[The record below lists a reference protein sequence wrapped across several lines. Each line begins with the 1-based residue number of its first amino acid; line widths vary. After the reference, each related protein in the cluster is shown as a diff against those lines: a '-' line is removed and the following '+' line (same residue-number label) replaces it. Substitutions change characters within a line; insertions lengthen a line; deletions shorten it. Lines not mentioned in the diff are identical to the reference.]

1 MRRPTCPSWQRQALV
16 AALLLLAASTS
27 QAQRLTSIDFN
38 AVFSSSIGCIDPRCF
53 SSVPAVDGDTALTT
67 NLGTGVMVRSA
78 PGLWNIQQVLW
89 NPDGMP
95 TQRYR
100 NPMGSPAALKGD
112 TVLLTG
118 SSRKYNERPVMYAW
132 QRTGTTWAHT
142 QVLALPRPV
151 EYDTTT
157 VRSVAMNEAFAA
169 VCGIRHD
176 FAYTRT
182 LVQIDIFARLPGGR
196 FQRQAQLNPSIS
208 LGSETG
214 TECMLG
220 LEGNTL
226 VVSDP
231 MANAGSGRVH
241 VYQRGSSGWILRHRL
256 TAADNTEGA
265 RFGNSVAISGNTI
278 AIGAP
283 RRPNFDKPLHLGA
296 VYVYQRTAN
305 GWAQVQILV
314 RPEFEETEPPV
325 EDFSNFGAEIS
336 LSGDRL
342 ATTWDNVDGLLPLGY
357 IYERRGVWA
366 PVASLSH
373 EPGIY
378 GGGPR
383 LSGPIV
389 IMGVS
394 DGHSG
399 SGSVVYE
406 LPPLWE
412 LPPRVEGP

>member
-1 MRRPTCPSWQRQALV
+1 MRRSTRPSWQRQALV
-16 AALLLLAASTS
+16 AALLLLAASIT
-27 QAQRLTSIDFN
+27 QAQRVTSIDFN
-38 AVFSSSIGCIDPRCF
+38 AVFPSSIGCIGPRCF
-53 SSVPAVDGDTALTT
+53 SGVPAVDGDTAISTST
-67 NLGTGVMVRSA
+67 GTGVMVRSA
-78 PGLWNIQQVLW
+78 PGLWNVQQVLW
-89 NPDGMP
+89 NPDGP
-95 TQRYR
+95 PSWAS
-100 NPMGSPAALKGD
+100 PMGDPAALKGD

-118 SSRKYNERPVMYAW
+118 TSRKYNDRPVMYAW

-151 EYDTTT
+151 EYDTVK
-157 VRSVAMNEAFAA
+157 VRSVAMNETFAA
-169 VCGIRHD
+169 VCGVRHD

-182 LVQIDIFARLPGGR
+182 LVQIDIFKRLPGGR
-196 FQRQAQLNPSIS
+196 FQRQAQLNPSIT
-208 LGSETG
+208 LGSQAE
-214 TECMLG
+214 TECRLG

-231 MANAGSGRVH
+231 MANAESGRVL
-241 VYQRGSSGWILRHRL
+241 VYQRGSSGWTLRHRL
-256 TAADNTEGA
+256 TAADSTEGA
-265 RFGNSVAISGNTI
+265 GFGNAVAISGNTI

-283 RRPNFDKPLHLGA
+283 RRPNLDKPLHLGA

-314 RPEFEETEPPV
+314 RPEFEEADPID
-325 EDFSNFGAEIS
+325 DFAEFGRDVS

-342 ATTWDNVDGLLPLGY
+342 STNWNNFDGILPIGY
-357 IYERRGVWA
+357 IFERRGVWA
-366 PVASLSH
+366 PVAGLNH

-378 GGGPR
+378 GGAPH
-383 LSGPIV
+383 LSGAIAIV
-389 IMGVS
+389 TVS